1 MNLLNLL
8 GADLDRQYQL
18 AGSPRRANLWRIA
31 GRTFHPRF
39 LPLVLLRIAQE
50 MESVHIP
57 ICPQVFS
64 YLNLI
69 LFGIEVAPKCAIG
82 PGLFL
87 PHTVGTVI
95 GAWSIGRNVTIFQNV
110 TLGAKTADMGWN
122 IEKRPSVGDGVTLGA
137 GCKILGSVHL
147 GAGSV
152 VGANAV
158 VLRDVPENVTVVG
171 IPATI
176 VRSTEPLGEG
186 I

>member
-8 GADLDRQYQL
+8 KADLDRQYEL
-18 AGSPRRANLWRIA
+18 AGSPGRANFWRIA

-39 LPLVLLRIAQE
+39 LPLVLLRTSQE
-50 MESVHIP
+50 LETRRIP
-57 ICPQVFS
+57 VFPQVLS

-69 LFGIEVAPKCAIG
+69 LFGIEVAPKCSIG

-95 GAWSIGRNVTIFQNV
+95 GAWSIGRDVTIFQNV

-122 IEKRPSVGDGVTLGA
+122 MQKRPSVGDGVTLGA
-137 GCKILGSVHL
+137 GCKILGFVHL
-147 GAGSV
+147 GAGSI

-158 VLRDVPENVTVVG
+158 VLNNVPENVTVVG

-176 VRSTEPLGEG
+176 VRSTELPGEG

>member
-8 GADLDRQYQL
+8 KADLDRQYHL
-18 AGSPRRANLWRIA
+18 AGSPNQADLWRIV
-31 GRTFHPRF
+31 GRSFHPRF
-39 LPLVLLRIAQE
+39 LPLVLLRSAHE
-50 MESVHIP
+50 LDSLHIP
-57 ICPQVFS
+57 ICPQILS

-95 GAWSIGRNVTIFQNV
+95 GARSIGRNVTIFHNV

-122 IEKRPSVGDGVTLGA
+122 VEKRPSIGDGVTLGA
-137 GCKILGSVHL
+137 GCKILGPVHL
-147 GAGSV
+147 GSGSV

-158 VLRDVPENVTVVG
+158 VLGDVPENVVVVG

-176 VRSTEPLGEG
+176 VRSSERPGEG
-186 I
+186 M